1 VKPNDK
7 KSPAH
12 YAFAFPYMWAKRQR
26 LLDFSWAPLKI
37 GIENSRDLP
46 LCVEMG
52 VGMVMAVGIG
62 IKGNC
67 FSPPVHE

>member
-1 VKPNDK
+1 
-7 KSPAH
+7 
-12 YAFAFPYMWAKRQR
+12 MWAKRQR

-46 LCVEMG
+46 LCEMA
-52 VGMVMAVGIG
+52 MAVGIG

>member
-1 VKPNDK
+1 
-7 KSPAH
+7 
-12 YAFAFPYMWAKRQR
+12 MWAKRQR

-62 IKGNC
+62 IKWNC
-67 FSPPVHE
+67 FSRATIRVFISCMAYF